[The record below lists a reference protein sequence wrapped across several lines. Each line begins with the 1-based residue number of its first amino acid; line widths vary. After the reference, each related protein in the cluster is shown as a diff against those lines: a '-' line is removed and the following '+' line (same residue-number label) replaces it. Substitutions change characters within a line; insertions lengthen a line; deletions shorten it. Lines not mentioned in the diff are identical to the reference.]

1 MSNRFLGE
9 ATATLG
15 GKTYTLRCDF
25 NAMCEFEDATG
36 KDALATFEAFEGF
49 EAGKV
54 SVKDMRAIMWS
65 FMLHHHPEATLTEAG
80 ELLSADVDA
89 LVTVIRAASPSASEA
104 AELGKGQAAQGPAA

>member
-9 ATATLG
+9 ATATLD
-15 GKTYTLRCDF
+15 GKAYTLRCDF

-36 KDALATFEAFEGF
+36 KDALATFEAF

-80 ELLSADVDA
+80 ELLSADVDV
-89 LVTVIRAASPSASEA
+89 LMNVIRAASPSASEA
-104 AELGKGQAAQGPAA
+104 AELGKEKAAQIPAA